1 MLNTRH
7 MSTSRQAMMIAE
19 VVAHCESAC
28 ALTVVVISSHSPAF
42 GAYEMA
48 HRFANFTTSLD

>member
-1 MLNTRH
+1 

-19 VVAHCESAC
+19 VVAHCESAG
-28 ALTVVVISSHSPAF
+28 ALTVVVISIHSPAF
-42 GAYEMA
+42 GAYERA